1 MPCRL
6 SSFLIFVLSLSMDI
20 PPLLAFFVSK
30 SLTVV
35 IENLEELNQFI
46 GLSPFHLPKQYIHP
60 CISKAKL
67 FCSEIL
73 AENSKKLD
81 QIKKTFRNT
90 TVLFAFHA
98 DYGGSKN
105 LTCCV
110 HAVHVRTKGYTQKQ
124 TETCKAQNVRMSS
137 KKRRINAIPIIRLYQ
152 KVLRWHSAHQKSL
165 VLNHISDLKGLV
177 YLGIY

>member
-1 MPCRL
+1 MVVKCHAVYLLFLFLYCPYRL
-6 SSFLIFVLSLSMDI
+6 N

-30 SLTVV
+30 LSTVV
-35 IENLEELNQFI
+35 LESLEELNQFI
-46 GLSPFHLPKQYIHP
+46 GLSPFHLPKHYIHP

-73 AENSKKLD
+73 SENRKNGLD
-81 QIKKTFRNT
+81 QKTFRNNT
-90 TVLFAFHA
+90 GLYTFHT
-98 DYGGSKN
+98 DYGGTKN

-137 KKRRINAIPIIRLYQ
+137 KKE
-152 KVLRWHSAHQKSL
+152 
-165 VLNHISDLKGLV
+165 G
-177 YLGIY
+177 